1 MKDLRLR
8 TVCLPVQRYYAA
20 GSLSLSSLRVGNPA
34 PSRREPRLGRS
45 PFKIEV
51 RSFLPVQS
59 GCEMPHPRASNFI
72 FNCRGGYYPPARR
85 RDLRAEKGST
95 ILAQKIIKEKPRSFL
110 RGFFRKVTNS
120 TTRLYHILPSMS
132 IEFQKN
138 ILFIHSFVNK
148 YHERFIFMVLK
159 ALFTS

>member
-1 MKDLRLR
+1 MPLAPS
-8 TVCLPVQRYYAA
+8 VFPPCGSEIQLPPG
-20 GSLSLSSLRVGNPA
+20 GSLGQGGHHS
-34 PSRREPRLGRS
+34 
-45 PFKIEV
+45 IEV

-59 GCEMPHPRASNFI
+59 GCEMPHPRTANFI
-72 FNCRGGYYPPARR
+72 FNCRGGYHPPARR

-95 ILAQKIIKEKPRSFL
+95 ILPQKIIKEKPRSFL

-148 YHERFIFMVLK
+148 TYLHFIFMVLK
-159 ALFTS
+159 ALFAS